1 MMTFEIEFEV
11 PIDDVNKEFVEILCG
26 EFENDDD
33 AWLED
38 RLLREMRATWHEYV
52 RPMHPRRDWQRKPY
66 WLRVR
71 SNPMR
76 RGYH

>member
-1 MMTFEIEFEV
+1 MMAFENEFEI
-11 PIDDVNKEFVEILCG
+11 PIDDVNEYFLELVCG
-26 EFENDDD
+26 TFEKDD
-33 AWLED
+33 ED
-38 RLLREMRATWHEYV
+38 WIEKGLLREMRATWHEYV

>member
-1 MMTFEIEFEV
+1 MITFENEFEI
-11 PIDDVNKEFVEILCG
+11 PIDDMNDDFMKALCG
-26 EFENDDD
+26 EFGKDEDDWID
-33 AWLED
+33 YG
-38 RLLREMRATWHEYV
+38 LLQEMRKTWHEYV

-71 SNPMR
+71 SNPYR